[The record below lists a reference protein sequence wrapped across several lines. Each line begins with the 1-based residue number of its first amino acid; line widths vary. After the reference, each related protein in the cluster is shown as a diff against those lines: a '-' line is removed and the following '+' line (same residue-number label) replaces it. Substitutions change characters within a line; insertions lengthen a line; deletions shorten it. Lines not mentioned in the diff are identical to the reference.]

1 MKKFN
6 YFYKT
11 TNIINEKFYYGVHS
25 SDKDNDNYLGSG
37 KLLLKAIKKYGRE
50 NFKREIIQF
59 FDSFDDALNFE
70 KQFIIEDIITNP
82 LCYNINIGG
91 KGGSKRGRQSPMKGR
106 LHSEETKIK
115 ISNSE
120 RGKSKNKGITRS
132 IETRQK
138 ISENNGMKNRGYLV
152 SGSRNGMYK
161 KKYNII

>member
-59 FDSFDDALNFE
+59 FDSFDDALS
-70 KQFIIEDIITNP
+70 
-82 LCYNINIGG
+82 LLNID
-91 KGGSKRGRQSPMKGR
+91 
-106 LHSEETKIK
+106 
-115 ISNSE
+115 
-120 RGKSKNKGITRS
+120 
-132 IETRQK
+132 
-138 ISENNGMKNRGYLV
+138 
-152 SGSRNGMYK
+152 MYILL
-161 KKYNII
+161 NMN